1 MKLQYVSRT
10 GAARLILIYAGWAMD
25 AAPFEG
31 LRRPGYDIAVVW
43 DYREFQ
49 LDWSFATP
57 YSEVCVVAWSLGVY
71 AAAVT
76 APALA
81 RRITCRIAVNGTLW
95 PVDPLLGIPPKVF
108 AGTAAGLNE
117 RQLGKFYRRVCGGRE
132 IFSAFSERI
141 PARSVPELLEELGVF
156 LSDNLFAPQIEKRWD
171 MALISSD
178 DAIFP
183 PVNQWRAWRGTPV
196 RFMDGPHLPDMQK
209 IIDRYI
215 IDKDQTRSR
224 FARGMETYDSQASV
238 QSDVVRIMDEVICG
252 GAILQ
257 RISRRGA
264 RTLEIGSGTGTL
276 TACLDRVCGTQAY
289 LEMWDLAGQAPVA
302 GPMRCFRNTDAEMSI
317 MRVPSSSFDLIASA
331 STVQWF
337 NSPSRFLCECLRV
350 LAPGGFLVFSTFAK
364 GNLWQITETTGVGL
378 PLLTAV
384 QWAMLVPQGLSVIDM
399 NTYRY
404 ELEFDSAVEAFR
416 HLRLTGVDS
425 LGRGEQSVNPVAAVR
440 KFLPDL
446 DGKYR
451 LTYRPLIVIM
461 RKEQ

>member
-1 MKLQYVSRT
+1 MKLQFVSRT
-10 GAARLILIYAGWAMD
+10 GAARLILVYAGWAMD

-31 LRRPGYDIAVVW
+31 IHRPGYDIAIVW

-49 LDWSFATP
+49 LDWSFAAH

-95 PVDPLLGIPPKVF
+95 PVDRLLGIPPKVF

-117 RQLGKFYRRVCGGRE
+117 RQLGKFYRRVCGSRE
-132 IFSAFSERI
+132 AFVAFSEKMPSRN
-141 PARSVPELLEELGVF
+141 VPELLEELDVF
-156 LSDNLFAPQIEKRWD
+156 LADNLFAPQMERRWD
-171 MALISSD
+171 VALISSD

-196 RFMDGPHLPDMQK
+196 RFIEGPHLPDMQM

-224 FARGMETYDSQASV
+224 FARGLETYDSQASV
-238 QSDVVRIMDEVICG
+238 QSDVVKIMDDVICG
-252 GAILQ
+252 EEISR
-257 RISRRGA
+257 RISSRGA

-276 TACLDRVCGTQAY
+276 TACLDRVCGEQAY
-289 LEMWDLAGQAPVA
+289 LEMWDLAGSAPVT
-302 GPMRCFRNTDAEMSI
+302 GKLRCFRNTDAEMSI

-337 NSPSRFLCECLRV
+337 NSPSRFLHECLRV

-364 GNLWQITETTGVGL
+364 GNLRQITETTGVGL
-378 PLLTAV
+378 PLLTAR
-384 QWAMLVPQGLSVIDM
+384 QWAMLTPPGMSVIGM
-399 NTYRY
+399 KTYRY
-404 ELEFDSAVEAFR
+404 ELEFESAVGAFR

-425 LGRGEQSVNPVAAVR
+425 LGRGAQSVNPVSAVR
-440 KFLPDL
+440 KFFPDL